1 MDMKWIAVMVVGFIA
16 AMVGMKKQKLGIG
29 WGQPLAI
36 VGAIIAVGG
45 AVMNLS
51 GFMGSKSKQMDAEMR
66 YLRLQGQFLA
76 EEVKNAAN
84 PSKVYVICDANYF
97 LDENGNEKIRDYP
110 LLNGVKAGLRGIEV
124 VPVYKKIKVSAP
136 KAAAP
141 GQPAPMPAG
150 VAELMNFNARDYKGI
165 VDEIKKDKGGNIAVI
180 NIHRFPSEMRLPGA
194 LAMLK
199 GYKVGFVVT
208 SPIDEVKFA
217 FADKGK
223 SCAEVVAAVMTRN
236 DADYDAAI
244 PSGDKKA
251 FEARFVLVPANGYEA
266 AISKAIGKK

>member
-51 GFMGSKSKQMDAEMR
+51 GFMGGKSKQMDAEMR
-66 YLRLQGQFLA
+66 YIRLQGQFLA

-97 LDENGNEKIRDYP
+97 VDENGNEKIRDYP

-141 GQPAPMPAG
+141 GPPRCPPAS
-150 VAELMNFNARDYKGI
+150 R
-165 VDEIKKDKGGNIAVI
+165 
-180 NIHRFPSEMRLPGA
+180 S
-194 LAMLK
+194 
-199 GYKVGFVVT
+199 
-208 SPIDEVKFA
+208 S
-217 FADKGK
+217 
-223 SCAEVVAAVMTRN
+223 
-236 DADYDAAI
+236 
-244 PSGDKKA
+244 
-251 FEARFVLVPANGYEA
+251 
-266 AISKAIGKK
+266 

>member
-51 GFMGSKSKQMDAEMR
+51 GFMGSKGKQMDAEMR
-66 YLRLQGQFLA
+66 YIRLQGQFLA

-110 LLNGVKAGLRGIEV
+110 LLTASR
-124 VPVYKKIKVSAP
+124 PVSA
-136 KAAAP
+136 ASRSC
-141 GQPAPMPAG
+141 PAW
-150 VAELMNFNARDYKGI
+150 
-165 VDEIKKDKGGNIAVI
+165 
-180 NIHRFPSEMRLPGA
+180 
-194 LAMLK
+194 
-199 GYKVGFVVT
+199 
-208 SPIDEVKFA
+208 
-217 FADKGK
+217 
-223 SCAEVVAAVMTRN
+223 SCP
-236 DADYDAAI
+236 
-244 PSGDKKA
+244 PSGA
-251 FEARFVLVPANGYEA
+251 ARRCTCSATSWTRAMPRCAR
-266 AISKAIGKK
+266 S